1 MKKDINI
8 LEHIQS
14 YCEDISNT
22 IIRFGKNKEL
32 FERDKDYRNSV
43 CMSLLQIGEL
53 AGHLTDEFRMETQKT
68 IPWQTIRGMR
78 NLFAHNY
85 GAMDIDRIWE
95 TAICDIPPLC
105 SFCIQIIQKHCDENM

>member
-32 FERDKDYRNSV
+32 FERDKDYRNQ
-43 CMSLLQIGEL
+43 LIG
-53 AGHLTDEFRMETQKT
+53 FMNPYIK
-68 IPWQTIRGMR
+68 
-78 NLFAHNY
+78 F
-85 GAMDIDRIWE
+85 
-95 TAICDIPPLC
+95 
-105 SFCIQIIQKHCDENM
+105 